1 MSKKENKF
9 DPPVG
14 YMVAVQH
21 QMVMITRLA
30 TVLGIPP
37 AEFAKSLDESGHRLD
52 PDLFNLVA
60 DCAKVMEIESQKP
73 KPDLRVA
80 PTMAD
85 VAESV
90 SELDEEEMANE

>member
-30 TVLGIPP
+30 TVLEMSSVLL
-37 AEFAKSLDESGHRLD
+37 AQKLDESGHKLE
-52 PDLFNLVA
+52 PDLFNMVS

-73 KPDLRVA
+73 KPDLQVV
-80 PTMAD
+80 P
-85 VAESV
+85 E
-90 SELDEEEMANE
+90 